1 MTKKELE
8 AAFIKLK
15 EENER
20 LRQDNA
26 YLKFELEQMR
36 LKRYKSNKKPPVD
49 GSAVEPAPPRKRGG
63 LFGHIGWFRKKPDKI
78 DRVEEVRIS
87 CCPDCGSNNLTECRK
102 IGYLT
107 RSQDNSLSS

>member
-8 AAFIKLK
+8 AALIKLK

-49 GSAVEPAPPRKRGG
+49 GSTVEPAPPKKRGG
-63 LFGHIGWFRKKPDKI
+63 LFGHIGWFRKKPERI

-102 IGYLT
+102 I
-107 RSQDNSLSS
+107 D

>member
-49 GSAVEPAPPRKRGG
+49 GPAVEPAPPRKRGG
-63 LFGHIGWFRKKPDKI
+63 LFGHIGWVTGLKR
-78 DRVEEVRIS
+78 
-87 CCPDCGSNNLTECRK
+87 
-102 IGYLT
+102 
-107 RSQDNSLSS
+107 